1 VSGVRAPIWLL
12 LAAATLGGC
21 AGLSDLLVLPP
32 AMAPPRAA
40 APAEEDPSG
49 GAVRPAPSVKE
60 PVPAPAPPK
69 PAPVAPA
76 PPAAAPPPAA
86 SAPPAAAPPPAA
98 PAPPAGPPPRTA
110 AIPREPPVL
119 APQAS
124 AEEEQRIKAQA
135 ERRIEG
141 TERLVQRIDPSRLAR
156 EQQENYR
163 TIRSFL
169 VKAREALSTRD
180 VQRAL
185 TLAEKAYLLADEMS
199 KAPR

>member
-1 VSGVRAPIWLL
+1 VTRLRGALGLL

-21 AGLSDLLVLPP
+21 AGVSDFLVPAPTMAPRRASNPAEEELAARSIPAVREPVPP
-32 AMAPPRAA
+32 PAPPR
-40 APAEEDPSG
+40 PTT
-49 GAVRPAPSVKE
+49 
-60 PVPAPAPPK
+60 PAPPLATP
-69 PAPVAPA
+69 PAPTPVPPA
-76 PPAAAPPPAA
+76 PPSPAPPP
-86 SAPPAAAPPPAA
+86 
-98 PAPPAGPPPRTA
+98 PRSA

-124 AEEEQRIKAQA
+124 AEEEQRLKTQA

-141 TERLVQRIDPSRLAR
+141 TEKLVQRIDPARLPR

-163 TIRSFL
+163 TIQSFL

-180 VQRAL
+180 VQRAF
-185 TLAEKAYLLADEMS
+185 TLADKAYLLADEMS

>member
-1 VSGVRAPIWLL
+1 MTRVRGPIWLL

-21 AGLSDLLVLPP
+21 ASAGDFLVP
-32 AMAPPRAA
+32 APSMAPPRAA
-40 APAEEDPSG
+40 TAGDEDP
-49 GAVRPAPSVKE
+49 AARPAPAVRE
-60 PVPAPAPPK
+60 PVPGPAPPR
-69 PAPVAPA
+69 PA
-76 PPAAAPPPAA
+76 
-86 SAPPAAAPPPAA
+86 PAA
-98 PAPPAGPPPRTA
+98 PLATPPTPPAPAQPPPRSA

-124 AEEEQRIKAQA
+124 AEEEQRLKAQA

-141 TERLVQRIDPSRLAR
+141 TEKLVQRIDPARLPR

-163 TIRSFL
+163 TIQSFL

-180 VQRAL
+180 VQRAF
-185 TLAEKAYLLADEMS
+185 TLADKAYLLADEMS

>member
-1 VSGVRAPIWLL
+1 VTRVRGPIWLL

-21 AGLSDLLVLPP
+21 ASAGDFLVP
-32 AMAPPRAA
+32 APSMAPPRVATA
-40 APAEEDPSG
+40 GEEDPAARLAP
-49 GAVRPAPSVKE
+49 AVREPVPGPAPPRPAPAA
-60 PVPAPAPPK
+60 PLATPPAPTPPAPAQ
-69 PAPVAPA
+69 
-76 PPAAAPPPAA
+76 
-86 SAPPAAAPPPAA
+86 
-98 PAPPAGPPPRTA
+98 PPPRSA

-124 AEEEQRIKAQA
+124 AEEEQRLKAQA

-141 TERLVQRIDPSRLAR
+141 TEKLVLRIDPARLPR

-163 TIRSFL
+163 TIQSFL

-180 VQRAL
+180 VQRAF
-185 TLAEKAYLLADEMS
+185 TLADKAYLLADEMS

>member
-1 VSGVRAPIWLL
+1 VTRVRGPIGLL

-21 AGLSDLLVLPP
+21 ASAGDFLVPP
-32 AMAPPRAA
+32 PSMATPRAA
-40 APAEEDPSG
+40 TTGEEEPA
-49 GAVRPAPSVKE
+49 ARPAPVVRE
-60 PVPAPAPPK
+60 PVPGPAPSR
-69 PAPVAPA
+69 PA
-76 PPAAAPPPAA
+76 PPAPLATPPTPPAPAAPPPR
-86 SAPPAAAPPPAA
+86 S
-98 PAPPAGPPPRTA
+98 A

-124 AEEEQRIKAQA
+124 AEEEQRLKTRA

-141 TERLVQRIDPSRLAR
+141 TEKLVQRIDPARLPR

-163 TIRSFL
+163 TIQSFL

-180 VQRAL
+180 VQRAF
-185 TLAEKAYLLADEMS
+185 TLADKAYLLADEMA

>member
-1 VSGVRAPIWLL
+1 MRRARGPIGLL
-12 LAAATLGGC
+12 LAAAALGGC
-21 AGLSDLLVLPP
+21 TGLGDLLVPAP
-32 AMAPPRAA
+32 AMAPPRTAVA
-40 APAEEDPSG
+40 SGEEEAGAP
-49 GAVRPAPSVKE
+49 RPAPIVKE
-60 PVPAPAPPK
+60 
-69 PAPVAPA
+69 PA
-76 PPAAAPPPAA
+76 PPAAKPAPATPP
-86 SAPPAAAPPPAA
+86 APPPAA
-98 PAPPAGPPPRTA
+98 PAPPPAAPAAPPAAPPRTA

>member
-1 VSGVRAPIWLL
+1 MTRVRGPIWLL

-21 AGLSDLLVLPP
+21 ASASDFLVP
-32 AMAPPRAA
+32 APSMAPPRAA
-40 APAEEDPSG
+40 TAGEEDP
-49 GAVRPAPSVKE
+49 AARPAPAVRE
-60 PVPAPAPPK
+60 PVPGPAPPR
-69 PAPVAPA
+69 PA
-76 PPAAAPPPAA
+76 
-86 SAPPAAAPPPAA
+86 PAA
-98 PAPPAGPPPRTA
+98 PLATPPAPTPPAPAQPPPRSA

-124 AEEEQRIKAQA
+124 AEEEQRLKAQA

-141 TERLVQRIDPSRLAR
+141 TEKLVQRIDPARLPR

-163 TIRSFL
+163 TIQSFL

-180 VQRAL
+180 VQRAF
-185 TLAEKAYLLADEMS
+185 TLADKAYLLADEMS